1 VAELPTGIVTF
12 LFTDIEGSTRLWEQR
27 LLAMPAAL
35 ARHDAIVRGAIEAQG
50 GVVFRTGGD
59 AFYAAFGDARAAASA
74 ALAIQMAL
82 AAEPW
87 SALGLAD
94 GELLRVRM
102 ALHTSQVILRD
113 DDYIGPPLNRV
124 ARLLTAGHGGQTL
137 LSLATVELVR
147 DYLPAGAA
155 LRDLGEYRLRDLVQP
170 EQIYQLVAPGLAD
183 EFPPLRTHGK
193 DAEALQLLP
202 SRQPAGE
209 DQSAAGQPDWQQVK
223 LPDMP
228 GIDYDVVL
236 ERDRQLN
243 RRRRSQKKKKT
254 ESGGLF

>member
-1 VAELPTGIVTF
+1 LAELPTGIVTF
-12 LFTDIEGSTRLWEQR
+12 VFTDIEGSTRLWEQR
-27 LLAMPAAL
+27 SLVMPAAL
-35 ARHDAIVRGAIEAQG
+35 ARHDAIVRGAIEAHG

-59 AFYAAFGDARAAASA
+59 AFYAAFGSAAA
-74 ALAIQMAL
+74 ALAAALATQLAL

-87 SALGLAD
+87 GAFGLPD

-102 ALHTSQVILRD
+102 ALHTSQVTLRD

-137 LSLATVELVR
+137 FSLATAELVR
-147 DYLPAGAA
+147 DQLPDGAA
-155 LRDLGEYRLRDLVQP
+155 LRDLGEHRLRDLVQP
-170 EQIYQLVAPGLAD
+170 ERIYQLVASGLAD
-183 EFPPLRTHGK
+183 EFPPLRAYGVQMETGHI
-193 DAEALQLLP
+193 LQSQLP
-202 SRQPAGE
+202 FGE
-209 DQSAAGQPDWQQVK
+209 DQSAAEQPDWQQVK

-228 GIDYDVVL
+228 GVDYDAVL

-243 RRRRSQKKKKT
+243 RRRRGQKKKKT